1 MEIARKNTAR
11 AGLQIDFRQGN
22 SSDMLFKE
30 HTFDFTF
37 CQADFKNFS
46 EPVKAIAEVYRV
58 WCPSGL
64 SITADLRRDASA
76 EDIER
81 EIQAMGLGHINEFM
95 VRWTFKNMLLKKWVD
110 REKNMALSIGQ
121 GHVLRGGCSP
131 RRHLPRAQVS
141 GSVGVALPRSDCA
154 RHASQ
159 AGRLAALRAE
169 GSQ

>member
-30 HTFDFTF
+30 NTFDFTF

-95 VRWTFKNMLLKKWVD
+95 VRWTFKNMLLKNAYRAD
-110 REKNMALSIGQ
+110 EMRSIVAQTPFGQ
-121 GHVLRGGCSP
+121 CKIDIDGISL
-131 RRHLPRAQVS
+131 QVW
-141 GSVGVALPRSDCA
+141 LKK
-154 RHASQ
+154 
-159 AGRLAALRAE
+159 
-169 GSQ
+169 